1 MRRRIFLLSLVL
13 ALPQLTPAANQ
24 NRFIVRTTLGLQAL
38 IQVCAL
44 PTLAC
49 TVDTVA
55 GGGLDGNLK
64 TLFLLTT
71 PSTIDPTV
79 FLTALRAT
87 PGIVFAELDQL
98 LSLAPGLNKVVA
110 PLPSGFSDTI
120 ADLTYYGSSVW
131 HGYVNQP
138 AAAKVQVLNAQ
149 NTFSVTGAGIVADI
163 DTGVDPNHPAFAGV
177 LLQGYDFTRNQQGAS
192 EINDLTPTDFPVF
205 PPTACSG
212 STCPQAAIVNQ
223 QSAAILDQQSAA
235 ILDTNVKYA
244 AFGHGTMVMGVIHLV
259 APQAKL
265 LPLKAFKSDGT
276 GYLSDIL
283 GAIYY
288 AVQNNAKVVNMSF
301 EFKVS
306 SPDAELQNAI
316 TYANQLGVVC
326 SASVGNDGQL
336 NPSVYPAGFTSAVM
350 GVASTSDLDTQSS
363 FTNYGNAIVFVA
375 APGEAI
381 ITTYPF
387 ASYSA
392 GWGTSFSAPFVS
404 GGASLLVNKQPSI
417 IHSAAASAIAHADV
431 VGPNLGHGRLNLVL
445 ALGSLA
451 PATSPPDFN
460 ISAAPSAVSIA
471 AGQSASY
478 SASVTPVGGFKGT
491 VTLSCGGAPVA
502 TTCSISP
509 TQVTLDGSNA
519 AIASV
524 TLTTTAHSS
533 FPPPIAPQRL
543 APPLPLGR
551 LLARFFA
558 YLFVCGVLWRL
569 ARIPRK
575 RVLMTAAVVLPI
587 ALLCASCGSGSSSSS
602 TSPPPPPTQQGTP
615 PGAFVITVSGTS
627 ANLNHATSVQLKVN

>member
-1 MRRRIFLLSLVL
+1 MKRRTWLLSALFILLWPAL
-13 ALPQLTPAANQ
+13 ARAD
-24 NRFIVRTTLGLQAL
+24 NRIIVRTTLGLQGL
-38 IQVCAL
+38 QQLCL
-44 PTLAC
+44 LQSC
-49 TVDTVA
+49 TVV
-55 GGGLDGNLK
+55 GGLGDVQNQ
-64 TLFLLTT
+64 LFLLTT
-71 PSTIDPTV
+71 PLDPTT
-79 FLTALRAT
+79 FLGILRSL
-87 PGIVFAELDQL
+87 PGIVNAELDQL
-98 LSLAPGLNKVVA
+98 ISLLAGLNRVTTPPVA
-110 PLPSGFSDTI
+110 LSDS
-120 ADLTYYGSSVW
+120 APFAYYNSTVW
-131 HGYVNQP
+131 NGYANQP
-138 AAAKVQVLNAQ
+138 AAQRVRVSAAQAQFQVAG
-149 NTFSVTGAGIVADI
+149 SGIVADI

-177 LLQGYDFTRNQQGAS
+177 LLQGYDFTRNQSGAS
-192 EINDLTPTDFPVF
+192 ELNDLSPTDFPS
-205 PPTACSG
+205 PPPPCPP
-212 STCPQAAIVNQ
+212 STCSPAIVNQ
-223 QSAAILDQQSAA
+223 SSAAILDQSSAA
-235 ILDTNVKYA
+235 ILDTNPKYA

-283 GAIYY
+283 RAIYY
-288 AVQNNAKVVNMSF
+288 AVQNNAKILNMSF

-306 SPDAELQNAI
+306 SPDPELQTAI
-316 TYANQLGVVC
+316 NYANQLGVVC
-326 SASVGNDGQL
+326 SASVGNDAQL
-336 NPSVYPAGFTSAVM
+336 NPSVYPAGFTAAVM
-350 GVASTSDLDTQSS
+350 GIASTSDLDTQSS
-363 FTNYGNAIVFVA
+363 FTTYGNAIVFVA

-431 VGPNLGHGRLNLVL
+431 VGPNLGNGRLNLVL

-509 TQVTLDGSNA
+509 TQVTLDGSNPA
-519 AIASV
+519 MASV

-551 LLARFFA
+551 LLARF
-558 YLFVCGVLWRL
+558 
-569 ARIPRK
+569 
-575 RVLMTAAVVLPI
+575 
-587 ALLCASCGSGSSSSS
+587 
-602 TSPPPPPTQQGTP
+602 
-615 PGAFVITVSGTS
+615 
-627 ANLNHATSVQLKVN
+627 

>member
-1 MRRRIFLLSLVL
+1 MKRRTWLLSALFVL
-13 ALPQLTPAANQ
+13 LWPAPAKAD
-24 NRFIVRTTLGLQAL
+24 NRIIVRTTLGLQGL
-38 IQVCAL
+38 QQLCL
-44 PTLAC
+44 LQTC
-49 TVDTVA
+49 TVV
-55 GGGLDGNLK
+55 GGLGDVQNQ
-64 TLFLLTT
+64 LFLLTT
-71 PSTIDPTV
+71 PLDPTT
-79 FLTALRAT
+79 FLGILRSL
-87 PGIVFAELDQL
+87 PGIVNAELDQL
-98 LSLAPGLNKVVA
+98 ISLLGGLNRVTTPPVA
-110 PLPSGFSDTI
+110 LSDS
-120 ADLTYYGSSVW
+120 APFAYYNSTVW
-131 HGYVNQP
+131 NGYANQP
-138 AAAKVQVLNAQ
+138 AAQRVRVSAAQAQFQVAG
-149 NTFSVTGAGIVADI
+149 SGIVADI

-192 EINDLTPTDFPVF
+192 EINDLTPTDFPAF
-205 PPTACSG
+205 PPTGCSG
-212 STCPQAAIVNQ
+212 STCPQPAIVNQ

-235 ILDTNVKYA
+235 ILDQNAKYA

-283 GAIYY
+283 RAIYY
-288 AVQNNAKVVNMSF
+288 AVQNNAKIVNMSF

-306 SPDAELQNAI
+306 SPDPELQSAI
-316 TYANQLGVVC
+316 NYANQLGVVC
-326 SASVGNDGQL
+326 SASVGNDAQL
-336 NPSVYPAGFTSAVM
+336 NPGVYPAGLTIGVM

-431 VGPNLGHGRLNLVL
+431 VGPNLGNGRLNLVL
-445 ALGSLA
+445 ALGSLT
-451 PATSPPDFN
+451 PATSSDFA
-460 ISAAPSAVSIA
+460 ISAAPSTLSIT

-491 VTLSCGGAPVA
+491 VSLTCSGAPTL

-509 TQVTLDGSNA
+509 TQLTLDGTNPA
-519 AIASV
+519 VATV

-533 FPPPIAPQRL
+533 FPPIAPQRFV
-543 APPLPLGR
+543 PPPPTAK
-551 LLARFFA
+551 LLAKLFA
-558 YLFVCGVLWRL
+558 YLLVCVILWRL

-575 RVLMTAAVVLPI
+575 RVLLTAGVVLPL
-587 ALLCASCGSGSSSSS
+587 ALLCTSCGGSTSSSSS
-602 TSPPPPPTQQGTP
+602 SGGTNPPPPTQQGTP
-615 PGAFVITVSGTS
+615 QGAFTITVTGTS
-627 ANLNHATSVQLKVN
+627 ANLTHTTNVMLKVN